1 MKFVWPESARS
12 ELRAIDRETAVRILR
27 ALTRYGDSG
36 DGDVKALAGQWQG
49 CTRLRV
55 GDYRVLF
62 RALPDQI
69 VILRIRHR
77 AEVLSLSPRPPAL
90 CTRSVTLE
98 VPGIVQT
105 FSATQASF
113 HMEPEH

>member
-27 ALTRYGDSG
+27 APTRYADSG

-62 RALPDQI
+62 RTLPDQI

-77 AEVLSLSPRPPAL
+77 AEVYR
-90 CTRSVTLE
+90 
-98 VPGIVQT
+98 
-105 FSATQASF
+105 
-113 HMEPEH
+113 